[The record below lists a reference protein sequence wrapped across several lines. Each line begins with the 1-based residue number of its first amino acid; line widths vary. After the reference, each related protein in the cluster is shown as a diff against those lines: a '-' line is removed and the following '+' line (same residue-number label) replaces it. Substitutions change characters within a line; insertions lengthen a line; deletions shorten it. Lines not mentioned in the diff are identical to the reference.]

1 MRNQTEMLRGTTGEE
16 LFYRAWLPD
25 AGSRGAVVL
34 VHGLSEHSERY
45 DHVGR
50 FLAERGLAV
59 YAHDHLGHGRSG
71 GRRGWV
77 ASFGNFLDDVGLM
90 HRRVLAAHPG
100 VPLFLLGHS
109 MGGLIAAAYVLE
121 REPKPDFLILSGP
134 AIVPILDPTDRT
146 IDASRLSKDPAV
158 QRAYM
163 EDPLVL
169 RERVTDELFLRLFDG
184 VSLLPGRAGELHM
197 PCLLIHGD
205 ADKLCSHEGARAW
218 IEGAGT
224 KDVTVKIYPGGR
236 HEMFNET
243 NKDEVIADMWKWIE
257 ARLGA

>member
-1 MRNQTEMLRGTTGEE
+1 MRTHIDTLRSTTGEP

-25 AGSRGAVVL
+25 GAPRASVVL

-50 FLAERGLAV
+50 LLAEHGLAV

-71 GRRGWV
+71 GPRGWV
-77 ASFGNFLDDVGLM
+77 ASFENFLDDVGQM
-90 HRRVLAAHPG
+90 HQRVLAAHPG

-134 AIVPILDPTDRT
+134 AIVPILDPSDRR

-169 RERVTDELFLRLFDG
+169 RERVTDELFVRLADG
-184 VSLLPGRAGELHM
+184 VSLLPGRAGEITM

-205 ADKLCSHEGARAW
+205 ADELCSADGARAW
-218 IEGAGT
+218 IEGAASR
-224 KDVTVKIYPGGR
+224 DVTVRIYPGGR

-243 NKDEVIADMWKWIE
+243 NKDEVLADLWEWMQ
-257 ARLGA
+257 ARLA